1 MNNFPKAIKSEN
13 DLNAYSDYLQRQTN
27 PPNTKN
33 SHTIADLIGSIVK
46 IDSVIGNR
54 VDSKNGVLI
63 SFDGTFLGLRQPQTG
78 KTVFC
83 NVNSVKYVTVMSNGK
98 ITR

>member
-1 MNNFPKAIKSEN
+1 MNNFPKSIKSES
-13 DLNAYSDYLQRQTN
+13 DLNAYSDYLQRQTTS
-27 PPNTKN
+27 PNAKN
-33 SHTIADLIGSIVK
+33 GHTIADHIGSIVK
-46 IDSVIGNR
+46 IDSVMGTRIE
-54 VDSKNGVLI
+54 SKNGVLI

-83 NVNSVKYVTVMSNGK
+83 NVNSVKYITVMSNGK